1 MSNENSS
8 TISMDTDENSDPNI
22 VPMLNKKE
30 QKEADKIEFITKEEE
45 ARQKRLDYLLE
56 QTEVYSHFVATHI
69 NPQLTETANAGP
81 SAEPPA
87 KTKTKKGGKAPK
99 KPVIFE
105 STPSYIKFGEMRDY
119 QLRGLNWMISLYQ
132 NGLNGI
138 LADEMGLGKTLQTIS
153 MLGYLKN
160 VRKSNGHSIV
170 IAPKSTIQNWMNEL
184 KRWCPSLR
192 AVCVIGHK
200 DERKAHIR
208 KNVLPGKWDVLVTS
222 YDMVLLEKYAFSKFI
237 WQYLIIDEAH
247 RIKNEQTQLAK
258 IVRTFKS
265 SNRLLLTGTPLQ
277 NNLHELWA
285 LLNFLLPDV
294 FNSSDDFDEWFSTD
308 KCLGDK
314 TLVERLHVVMKPF
327 LLRRLK
333 SDVEKQLLPKKE
345 VKLYVGMSK
354 LQHDYYKK
362 VLLKDIDVLN
372 NSGQFSKK
380 RMGMIL
386 TALRQS
392 CDHPYL
398 FDGAEPGPPYTTD
411 QHLVNNSGKM
421 IVLDKLLPKL
431 KEQGSRVLIF
441 AQFIGTLNILEDY
454 CMWRNYDYCRL
465 DGSTSDK
472 IRAESIEEFNA
483 PDSKKFIFMIST
495 RAGGLGINLATADV
509 VILYGSDWNPQVD
522 IQAIDR
528 AHRIGQKKQVRVF
541 RFITE
546 NTIEERIAEIADI
559 KLRLDNIVIQEG
571 RIVENQKKPSGKE
584 LLRIIRLAA
593 QNLQVSEITD
603 EDIDVLLERCEQ
615 KTEELTKKY
624 DKMGES
630 ALRKFAIDNDVEQF
644 SLFNFEGEDYRAKRK
659 ELEKENEDIDLPRR
673 KRFKV
678 SVQQPPPV
686 PPNQLTLQEFRFYP
700 KGLKEIFDKET
711 YYFRKQL
718 GYEAQLSQYLDDP
731 EEERLAEQEKIDNAT
746 PLTEAEMIEKDYLFS
761 QGFNN
766 WTKTDFK
773 QFLKGLKTYLK
784 DDYAKLSKLIQTKTE
799 TEVETYSKV
808 FWMRYNEIEHFEQR
822 SFDRIINEIYQAQKK
837 LQVAKTEKESTPK
850 QMNNL
855 MSELEYL

>member
-208 KNVLPGKWDVLVTS
+208 KNVLPGKWDVL
-222 YDMVLLEKYAFSKFI
+222 
-237 WQYLIIDEAH
+237 
-247 RIKNEQTQLAK
+247 
-258 IVRTFKS
+258 
-265 SNRLLLTGTPLQ
+265 
-277 NNLHELWA
+277 
-285 LLNFLLPDV
+285 
-294 FNSSDDFDEWFSTD
+294 WFSTD

-822 SFDRIINEIYQAQKK
+822 SFNRIINEIYQSQKK

-855 MSELEYL
+855 MSELEYFRTRITIYCNNSNKNLRIKDLENQSKTDI